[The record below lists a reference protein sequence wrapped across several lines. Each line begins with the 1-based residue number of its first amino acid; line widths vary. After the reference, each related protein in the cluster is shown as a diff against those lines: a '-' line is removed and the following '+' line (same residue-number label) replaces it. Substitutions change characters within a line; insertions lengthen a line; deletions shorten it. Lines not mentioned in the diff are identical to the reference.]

1 MLLSIASVPIE
12 LLFSFP
18 VLVFLSVEPET
29 EATLNYISGEQ
40 DQDTNEQGKRT
51 FTP

>member
-1 MLLSIASVPIE
+1 LSIASVPIDCC
-12 LLFSFP
+12 LFFP

-40 DQDTNEQGKRT
+40 DQDTSEQGKRT